1 MSRYFIVL
9 LSLLISKFALA
20 EPYQVFQENGKV
32 GLKNEEG
39 QILLPASFEALG
51 WSDGSFSVIGQI
63 TGYKLGKEW
72 GIINLKKEFITKAEY
87 ENLYYSGG
95 DRIIAFKKMGPTTSY
110 FGCLNLSGRV
120 TVPFKY
126 DGIKIQGLRAIV
138 FIKNGVEY
146 RHGLIDLDDKEII
159 PLNFR
164 SINAIGSL
172 RYAVENFESKTALF
186 TEHGVKLTG
195 FEIDSISSFRKGKA
209 IIYQNL
215 RQGMIDR
222 EGEIKIEPQYR
233 EIKIDDEGLISTKS
247 FDEWKILDGENH
259 ELRKIAADEL
269 DPITKGLYI
278 ISVSKKLGVMDEGF
292 TSIIYPEFDELRN
305 FYYGK
310 LIAKKNGKNGLI
322 RINGTEVLPFQFDS
336 LEWDGQF
343 IRAKENDKNSF
354 SNYGQKGWNLYDTF
368 GIKKNPRSY
377 QYLGAY
383 NGKFFPV
390 LNKGFRGA
398 INRFGEEFIHC
409 VYDSIFEYKNDQLA
423 VKYQGQYGIIN
434 LKEDWLLPPQ
444 HFKVKLINE
453 EKYLEIHPSMIFV
466 KNFSGEIIYFT
477 DNNFELKAECL
488 IEYLP
493 DGTEKMVS
501 LNGQTI
507 SRTQEPNDVS
517 EEIFIPSEGLQGI
530 KRDGLFGFVDARGR
544 LRIANRYEAIGQFK
558 EQLAPVKILG
568 KWGFVNPE
576 DNIAIN
582 PSYESAQEFEEGLA
596 IVKRNGKIGIIDKD
610 DKTILSTRYDS
621 VARLEG
627 KMFLLVSQNKC
638 GLADQNGNV
647 LIEPRFDNIENLQNG
662 YVLVQQGGKFG
673 LLTKEG
679 LSTIPLSYD
688 KLIYD
693 KEKNQ
698 YLAVGKAEWLNFTK

>member
-9 LSLLISKFALA
+9 LTFLISNFALA

-51 WSDGSFSVIGQI
+51 WSDGSFSVIGQV

-87 ENLYYSGG
+87 QNLYYSGG
-95 DRIIAFKKMGPTTSY
+95 DRIIAFKKMGPTTNY

-146 RHGLIDLDDKEII
+146 RHGLIDLEDKEII
-159 PLNFR
+159 PLKFR
-164 SINAIGSL
+164 NINAIGSL

-186 TEHGVKLTG
+186 TEQGVKLTD

-209 IIYQNL
+209 VIYQNL
-215 RQGMIDR
+215 KQGLIDR
-222 EGEIKIEPQYR
+222 EGEIMIEPKFR
-233 EIKIDDEGLISTKS
+233 EIKIDDEGLISTKF
-247 FDEWKILDGENH
+247 FDEWKILDGENQ
-259 ELRKIAADEL
+259 ELRKIVADDL
-269 DPITKGLYI
+269 QPIANGLYI
-278 ISVSKKLGVMDEGF
+278 ISVSKKMGVVDEGF
-292 TSIIYPEFDELRN
+292 GSIIYPVYDELRD
-305 FYYGK
+305 FYVDK
-310 LIAKKNGKNGLI
+310 LIAKKNGKYGLI

-343 IRAKENDKNSF
+343 IRAKENDNNSLI
-354 SNYGQKGWNLYDTF
+354 NYAQKGWDLYDTF

-377 QYLGAY
+377 QYMGAY
-383 NGKFFPV
+383 NGKLFPV
-390 LNKGFRGA
+390 LNKGYRGA

-434 LKEDWLLPPQ
+434 LEEDWLLPPQ
-444 HFKVKLINE
+444 SFIVKLINE
-453 EKYLEIHPSMIFV
+453 EKYLEIHPSMMFV
-466 KNFSGEIIYFT
+466 KNFNGEIIYFT
-477 DNNFELKAECL
+477 DNKFELKVEYL

-507 SRTQEPNDVS
+507 SRTQEPIHVS
-517 EEIFIPSEGLQGI
+517 EETFIPSEGLQGI
-530 KRDGLFGFVDARGR
+530 KRDGLFGFVDGQGR

-582 PSYESAQEFEEGLA
+582 PNYESAQEFEQGYA
-596 IVKRNGKIGIIDKD
+596 IVKRNGKIGIINKE

-647 LIEPRFDNIENLQNG
+647 LIEPRFDHIENLQNG
-662 YVLVQQGGKFG
+662 YVIVQQEGKFG
-673 LLTKEG
+673 LLTNGG

-698 YLAVGKAEWLNFTK
+698 YLTVGKAEWLNFTK